1 MKKRLSQV
9 HERLFSTLDSSDAEY
24 IFETRVKKGAFGSDG
39 RPESGGHFVPR
50 GDG

>member
-24 IFETRVKKGAFGSDG
+24 IFETRVKGS
-39 RPESGGHFVPR
+39 VWL
-50 GDG
+50 